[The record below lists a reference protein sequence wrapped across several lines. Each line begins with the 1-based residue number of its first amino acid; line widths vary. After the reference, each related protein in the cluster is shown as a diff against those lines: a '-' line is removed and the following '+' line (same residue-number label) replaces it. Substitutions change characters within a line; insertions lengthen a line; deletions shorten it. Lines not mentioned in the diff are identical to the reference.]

1 MIGATILDGLAAL
14 VRAVTPGAA
23 LVFVVAALA
32 WVAWRR
38 GLRALVCPLVALA
51 AFSGGYDLGY
61 ATALGLTGTTVFV
74 MPATSVV
81 LFGGLAWAIHRFA
94 PMRR

>member
-1 MIGATILDGLAAL
+1 MIGATILDGLANL
-14 VRAVTPGAA
+14 LRAITPGAA

-38 GLRALVCPLVALA
+38 GLRALVTPLLVIA
-51 AFSGGYDLGY
+51 AYAAGYDLGY
-61 ATALGLTGTTVFV
+61 AAARGLTGSAVFV

-94 PMRR
+94 PTRR

>member
-1 MIGATILDGLAAL
+1 MIGATILDGLANL
-14 VRAVTPGAA
+14 LRAITPGAA

-38 GLRALVCPLVALA
+38 GLRALVTPLLVIA
-51 AFSGGYDLGY
+51 AYAAGYDLGY
-61 ATALGLTGTTVFV
+61 ATARGLTGSAVFV

-81 LFGGLAWAIHRFA
+81 LFGGAAWLLHRFA
-94 PMRR
+94 PPRR